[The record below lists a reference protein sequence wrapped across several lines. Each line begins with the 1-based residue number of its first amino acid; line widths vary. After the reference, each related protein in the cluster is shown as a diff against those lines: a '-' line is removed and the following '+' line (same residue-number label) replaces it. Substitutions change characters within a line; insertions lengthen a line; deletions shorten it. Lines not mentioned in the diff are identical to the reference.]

1 MRGSTD
7 AWSAKPGANPRS
19 AAPGRTAPPR
29 IPPTTS
35 GWGRCSKTGNNL
47 AMGTLSAAAVVEEFI
62 DQWHRSDL
70 RDKMREPM
78 ATDNLGVVELTAI
91 AVYGPHQGKGYAGRA
106 MRMLTALCDTN
117 GLTIK
122 LIARPL
128 PLNIVPGCPASLS
141 TDQLVAWYGRYGFVD
156 AIVPGDDTRTM
167 VRRPT
172 QK

>member
-1 MRGSTD
+1 
-7 AWSAKPGANPRS
+7 
-19 AAPGRTAPPR
+19 
-29 IPPTTS
+29 
-35 GWGRCSKTGNNL
+35 
-47 AMGTLSAAAVVEEFI
+47 MGTLSAAAVVEEFI

-78 ATDNLGVVELTAI
+78 ATDNPGVVELTAI

-128 PLNIVPGCPASLS
+128 PLNIVPGRPASLS
-141 TDQLVAWYGRYGFVD
+141 TDQLIAWYGRYGFVD
-156 AIVPGDDTRTM
+156 PTVPGDDTRMMGPAADSKVSSSISTNQCTEGSPI
-167 VRRPT
+167 RRGEQIAT
-172 QK
+172 AS